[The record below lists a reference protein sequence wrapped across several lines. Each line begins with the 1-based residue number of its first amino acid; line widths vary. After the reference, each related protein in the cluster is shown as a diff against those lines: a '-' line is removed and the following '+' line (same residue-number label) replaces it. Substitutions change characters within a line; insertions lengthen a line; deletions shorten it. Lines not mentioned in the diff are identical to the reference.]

1 MYNNPYY
8 QNAYNPQVSID
19 RINNQIADLEKMRQQ
34 LQQPPQQQM
43 TPNINQTFQLAPTSN
58 NNIKYANNIEDVN
71 KEFVIVETPFFT
83 KDFSQMWL
91 KNPKGEVKIYELNE
105 IIPKD
110 DKDILISSLQMQIEE
125 LRKEINKNAKSTNTN
140 DDESNSS
147 KESTDV
153 SISRTSKKK

>member
-1 MYNNPYY
+1 MYQNPYMSSFNS
-8 QNAYNPQVSID
+8 QANID
-19 RINNQIADLEKMRQQ
+19 RINAQMAELEKMKQQ
-34 LQQPPQQQM
+34 IQQPPQQQI